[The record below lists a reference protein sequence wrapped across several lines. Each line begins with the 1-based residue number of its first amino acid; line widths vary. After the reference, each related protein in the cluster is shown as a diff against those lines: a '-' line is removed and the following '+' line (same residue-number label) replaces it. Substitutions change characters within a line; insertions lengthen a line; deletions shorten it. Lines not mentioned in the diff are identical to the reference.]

1 MLASLSLSEALNDS
15 PSTIVCLGEAG
26 RNPSSDDRLLRTPL
40 EDDFDLDDLTPIIF
54 FICLLKLLNDAMI
67 DVEDAPLAFFDS
79 SSAAARAMASE
90 SPKPDMP
97 ACTLMLP
104 IRAFFASDLCT
115 APWDLTDEKTFP
127 LRMLRSPAL
136 PPTPSTF
143 LALSAIV
150 LCVGDGDAG
159 QLSRLDPESLAFIE
173 PDGAP
178 S

>member
-79 SSAAARAMASE
+79 SSAAARAIASE

-97 ACTLMLP
+97 ACTLTLP

-115 APWDLTDEKTFP
+115 AP
-127 LRMLRSPAL
+127 
-136 PPTPSTF
+136 
-143 LALSAIV
+143 
-150 LCVGDGDAG
+150 
-159 QLSRLDPESLAFIE
+159 
-173 PDGAP
+173 
-178 S
+178 

>member
-1 MLASLSLSEALNDS
+1 MSSDELDRIGKGLSRGVLRRELGFAAQVEGPVDAEGRVVPEQGVLVLRCVVVRALVDELGVLAGDVEA
-15 PSTIVCLGEAG
+15 VGEAG

-79 SSAAARAMASE
+79 SSAAARAIASE

-97 ACTLMLP
+97 ACTLTLP

-115 APWDLTDEKTFP
+115 AP
-127 LRMLRSPAL
+127 
-136 PPTPSTF
+136 
-143 LALSAIV
+143 
-150 LCVGDGDAG
+150 
-159 QLSRLDPESLAFIE
+159 
-173 PDGAP
+173 
-178 S
+178 